1 MQHNGQSILMVAVTK
16 GNIEVV
22 KYLIDK
28 KVDINYR
35 ARIKESDLFFDKK
48 DISEYLVKFMP
59 KK

>member
-35 ARIKESDLFFDKK
+35 ARIKESDLFIDKN

>member
-1 MQHNGQSILMVAVTK
+1 MVAVTK
-16 GNIEVV
+16 CNIEVV

-35 ARIKESDLFFDKK
+35 ARIKESDLFIDKN

>member
-1 MQHNGQSILMVAVTK
+1 MVAVTK